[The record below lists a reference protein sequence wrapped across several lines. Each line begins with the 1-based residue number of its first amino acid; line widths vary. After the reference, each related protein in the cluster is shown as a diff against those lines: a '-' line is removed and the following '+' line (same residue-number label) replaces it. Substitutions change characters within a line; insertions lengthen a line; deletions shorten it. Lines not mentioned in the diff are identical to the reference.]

1 MKHRVQIM
9 PPAPTPVSTSAI
21 RSRQSAPGRVVEF
34 ELLRLC
40 ARLTVDSAVQS
51 RIAALLSHE
60 LDWDFLIA
68 IAHRHRVL
76 PLVYRT
82 LSRIVPHSIPEPA
95 MLRFRG
101 AIQANAKRNLFLTAA
116 LCEVIDLFRAHEI
129 GFIPYKGPVVASL
142 LYGDLSLRQ
151 FADLDIIVPVED
163 VARAK
168 ALLVS
173 RGYRPERVMSEE
185 QLRAFISTEKDITLL
200 RDDQGINLE
209 IHWGITTANDPIS
222 IRPQWLWE
230 DLRPWAVAGRPV
242 RTHSS
247 EDLLLILCVHGA
259 KHGWERLAWLC
270 DVAEIVRSPGRLDWN
285 RALERAR
292 RNGADRILYLGLALA
307 RDLLG
312 AELPADV
319 SQAIEADAVL
329 KPLSEQVKGW
339 LFSEEPVRLNLGE
352 RERYFMRLREH
363 PADRFRVAVKQA
375 RFYLALTSRDKE
387 ALPVPQCLMW
397 SLYLLRPVRLAR
409 EYGLSPFK
417 RFVKG
422 IFQS

>member
-1 MKHRVQIM
+1 MTHRVQIK
-9 PPAPTPVSTSAI
+9 PPATTQAGASAM
-21 RSRQSAPGRVVEF
+21 RTRQCAPGRVVEF

-40 ARLTVDSAVQS
+40 ARLTVDSRAQT
-51 RIAALLSHE
+51 RIASLLSDE
-60 LDWDFLIA
+60 LDWNVLITT
-68 IAHRHRVL
+68 AHQHRIL

-82 LSRIVPHSIPEPA
+82 LSRVVPHDVPRLVMRRVGDA
-95 MLRFRG
+95 FY
-101 AIQANAKRNLFLTAA
+101 ANAKRNLFLTAA
-116 LCEVIDLFRAHEI
+116 LFEVIDLFRAHEI
-129 GFIPYKGPVVASL
+129 RSIPYKGPVVASL

-151 FADLDIIVPVED
+151 FADLDIIVPVRD
-163 VARAK
+163 VARAT

-173 RGYRPERVMSEE
+173 RGYRPEKAISEE

-209 IHWGITTANDPIS
+209 IHWGITTANDPIY

-230 DLRPWAVAGRPV
+230 DLRSCALAGRPV
-242 RTHSS
+242 RTLPL
-247 EDLLLILCVHGA
+247 EDLLLILCIHGA
-259 KHGWERLAWLC
+259 KHRWERLVWLC
-270 DVAEIVRSPGRLDWN
+270 DVAEIVRSPGGLDWN

-292 RNGADRILYLGLALA
+292 TIGANRILFLGLALA

-312 AELPADV
+312 AEPSADV
-319 SQAIEADAVL
+319 LQAIEADPVL

-339 LFSEEPVRLNLGE
+339 LFSEDPVRLNLGE

-363 PADRFRVAVKQA
+363 SADRFRVAVKQA

-387 ALPVPQCLMW
+387 ALPLPACLMW

-417 RFVKG
+417 SFFKG
-422 IFQS
+422 FFQS